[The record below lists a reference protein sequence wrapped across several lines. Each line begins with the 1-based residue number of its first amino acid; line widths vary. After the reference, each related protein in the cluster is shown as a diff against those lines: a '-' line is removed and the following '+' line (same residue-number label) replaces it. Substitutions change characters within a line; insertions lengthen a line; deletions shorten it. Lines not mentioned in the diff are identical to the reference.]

1 MHPPGADAVLVRH
14 GDLNVKSTRVK
25 RRMEHRLL
33 DHVESLLAADGIAAE
48 VDRHWSRPIVRGV
61 GGEADRA
68 AETTA
73 RAFGVV
79 STSPAVTVPS
89 DRGAVEDALAAAGRA
104 VYTDGTFAVSVNR
117 ADKTLPYTSED
128 LERSGGQAIWEAVE
142 DEFDPVVD
150 LDDPDVVFEAD
161 LREDEA
167 FVFCDRYDGPGGLP
181 HGTQEPLVALVS
193 GGIDSPVA
201 AYEAMRRGSPVVP
214 VYVELGEY
222 GGADH
227 EARAVE
233 TVRTLSARVPDES
246 FDLWRVPAGDV
257 VADLVD
263 TMETGRMLA
272 FRRFL
277 LMVGEAVAEET
288 GAVGVLTG
296 EALGQKSSQTAQ
308 NMAVTSQAIDLPVHR
323 PLFSWDKHDIV
334 SQARA
339 IDTFVDS
346 TVPAGCNRVVPDQPE
361 THGSAETIARAEPD
375 DLRERART
383 AVERAGRLSF

>member
-1 MHPPGADAVLVRH
+1 MHGADAVLVRH

-33 DHVESLLAADGIAAE
+33 DHAESLLAAAGVDAE
-48 VDRHWSRPIVRGV
+48 VDRRWSRPIVRGV
-61 GGEADRA
+61 CGDAETA
-68 AETTA
+68 AETVA

-89 DRGAVEDALAAAGRA
+89 ERDAIEDALAAAGAA
-104 VYTDGTFAVSVNR
+104 VYEGGAFAVSVNR
-117 ADKTLPYTSED
+117 ADKSLPYTSED
-128 LERSGGQAIWEAVE
+128 LERSGGQAVWDAVE
-142 DEFDPVVD
+142 DEFEPEVD
-150 LDDPDVVFEAD
+150 LDDPDIVFEVD

-167 FVFCDRYDGPGGLP
+167 FVFHERYDGPGGLP
-181 HGTQEPLVALVS
+181 YGTQEPLVALVS

-201 AYEAMRRGSPVVP
+201 AFEAMRRGSPVVP
-214 VYVELGEY
+214 VYADLGEY

-233 TVRTLSARVPDES
+233 TVRTLAERVPDAE
-246 FDLWRVPAGDV
+246 FELWRVPAGDV
-257 VADLVD
+257 VNDLVE
-263 TMETGRMLA
+263 TMGTGRMLA

-288 GAVGVLTG
+288 GAVGVVTG

-323 PLFSWDKHDIV
+323 PLFSRDKQDIV
-334 SQARA
+334 SQSRD
-339 IDTFVDS
+339 IGTFVDS

-361 THGSAETIARAEPD
+361 THGSAETVRRMEPD
-375 DLRERART
+375 DLRERAVA
-383 AVERAGRLSF
+383 AVERAERLPF

>member
-1 MHPPGADAVLVRH
+1 MHGADAVLVRH
-14 GDLNVKSTRVK
+14 GDLNVKSTHVK

-33 DHVESLLAADGIAAE
+33 DHVESLLDAAGIDAE
-48 VDRHWSRPIVRGV
+48 VDRRWSRPIVRGV
-61 GGEADRA
+61 ADEAERA
-68 AETTA
+68 AEVAA

-89 DRGAVEDALAAAGRA
+89 ERDTIENALADAAA
-104 VYTDGTFAVSVNR
+104 DVYHGGTFAVSVNR
-117 ADKTLPYTSED
+117 ADKSLPYTSED
-128 LERSGGQAIWEAVE
+128 LERSGGQAVWDAVADSFE
-142 DEFDPVVD
+142 PAVD
-150 LDDPDVVFEAD
+150 LDDPDLTFEVD

-181 HGTQEPLVALVS
+181 YGTQEPLVALVS

-214 VYVELGEY
+214 VYVDLGEY

-233 TVRTLSARVPDES
+233 TVRTLAERVPDADLE
-246 FDLWRVPAGDV
+246 LWRVPAGDV
-257 VADLVD
+257 VEQLVE
-263 TMETGRMLA
+263 TMGTGRMLA

-277 LMVGEAVAEET
+277 LVVGEAVAEET
-288 GAVGVLTG
+288 GAVGVVTG
-296 EALGQKSSQTAQ
+296 EALGQKSSQTAR
-308 NMAVTSQAIDLPVHR
+308 NMSVTSRAIDLPVHR
-323 PLFSWDKHDIV
+323 PLFSRDKQDIV
-334 SQARA
+334 SQSRD
-339 IDTFVDS
+339 IGTFVDS

-361 THGSAETIARAEPD
+361 THGSAETVAREEPD

-383 AVERAGRLSF
+383 AVEQAERLSF